1 PNPTP
6 GPVLTGRFGT
16 AHSTILRDAT
26 TETINSSHNSNVR
39 GVIYRNSF
47 SNTGATGVAVARSV
61 YGTGRIVAMGD
72 SSAIDDGTCRSG
84 NTCFNGW
91 NDSNGDNDILFP
103 NGTEWIA
110 SGGAAGTSTPT
121 STFTRTPTNT
131 TTNTRTNTP

>member
-1 PNPTP
+1 
-6 GPVLTGRFGT
+6 GT
-16 AHSTILRDAT
+16 ANSTIIHDGT
-26 TETINSSHNSNVR
+26 TEHINLAHNPNAR

-47 SNTGATGVAVARSV
+47 SNTGTTGIEVARSI
-61 YGTGRIVAMGD
+61 YGSGRIVAMGD

-84 NTCFNGW
+84 NTCFDGW

-121 STFTRTPTNT
+121 STFTNTPTNT
-131 TTNTRTNTP
+131 PTNTRTNTPTITATP